1 MLRKKLKMDCK
12 VNDIVYI
19 PPPPD
24 EDKYAPKKSSSIQS
38 TKNCTSIKLNHEDEL

>member
-1 MLRKKLKMDCK
+1 MDCK

-24 EDKYAPKKSSSIQS
+24 EDKSAPNKSRSIQS
-38 TKNCTSIKLNHEDEL
+38 TKDSTSIKLNHEDHVK